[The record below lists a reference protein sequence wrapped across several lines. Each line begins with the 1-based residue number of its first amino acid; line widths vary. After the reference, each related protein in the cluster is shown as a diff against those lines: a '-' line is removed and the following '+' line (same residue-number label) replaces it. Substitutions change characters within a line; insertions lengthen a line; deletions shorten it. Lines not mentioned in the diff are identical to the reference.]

1 MIKTIPKYEYRLRTG
16 IRKDICPGCG
26 RKTLTPYVD
35 RRGKSDANNF

>member
-1 MIKTIPKYEYRLRTG
+1 MIKTTPKYEYRLRASN
-16 IRKDICPGCG
+16 RKDISPGCG